1 MAEKPQG
8 EKRAQEEKKVDAS
21 RRAAI
26 TAIGG
31 LAVGGVLGYLLA
43 PRAPPETVTQTVPAT
58 TTVPV
63 TTTVTQTVTVTPTAP
78 TPQPVAKYPRAKLA
92 NISELQPKRPVT
104 KQYVGVNVWVVK
116 LGERAVGGVGP
127 DGDVVAFANLCTH
140 MGGPLVYNPQ
150 NNCAVC
156 QIHYSQFDLARGGK
170 MVVGHGTE
178 HLPQVVLEFDEKT
191 GDIYAVGIN
200 QLVYGKL
207 SNL

>member
-1 MAEKPQG
+1 MSEKP
-8 EKRAQEEKKVDAS
+8 REEKKVDAS
-21 RRAAI
+21 RRAVIA
-26 TAIGG
+26 AIGG
-31 LAVGGVLGYLLA
+31 LAVGGVVGYLLA
-43 PRAPPETVTQTVPAT
+43 PRAPPETVTQ
-58 TTVPV
+58 TVPV

-78 TPQPVAKYPRAKLA
+78 PPQPVAKYPRVKLA
-92 NISELQPKRPVT
+92 NISELQPKRPVV
-104 KQYVGVNVWVVK
+104 KRYAGVNVWVVK

-156 QIHYSQFDLARGGK
+156 QIHYTQFDLARGGK
-170 MVVGHGTE
+170 VVAGHATE
-178 HLPQVVLEFDEKT
+178 YLPQVMLEFDEKT

>member
-1 MAEKPQG
+1 M
-8 EKRAQEEKKVDAS
+8 
-21 RRAAI
+21 
-26 TAIGG
+26 
-31 LAVGGVLGYLLA
+31 GYLLA
-43 PRAPPETVTQTVPAT
+43 PRAPPETVTRTVT
-58 TTVPV
+58 V
-63 TTTVTQTVTVTPTAP
+63 TTTVTPTVAAAP
-78 TPQPVAKYPRAKLA
+78 PPQPVAKYPRAKLA
-92 NISELQPKRPVT
+92 NISELQPKRLVT
-104 KQYVGVNVWVVK
+104 KQYAGVNVWVVK

-156 QIHYSQFDLARGGK
+156 QIHYTQFDLARGGK
-170 MVVGHGTE
+170 MVTGHGTE
-178 HLPQVVLEFDEKT
+178 HLPQVMLEFDEKT

>member
-1 MAEKPQG
+1 MAEKP
-8 EKRAQEEKKVDAS
+8 QEEKKVDAS
-21 RRAAI
+21 RRATIA
-26 TAIGG
+26 AIGG

-43 PRAPPETVTQTVPAT
+43 PRAPPETVTRTVPTT

-63 TTTVTQTVTVTPTAP
+63 TTTVTQTVTATPPAP
-78 TPQPVAKYPRAKLA
+78 PPQPVAKYPRAKLA

-156 QIHYSQFDLARGGK
+156 QIHYTQFDLARGGK
-170 MVVGHGTE
+170 MVTGHSTE
-178 HLPQVVLEFDEKT
+178 HLPQVMLEFDERT

>member
-1 MAEKPQG
+1 MAEKP
-8 EKRAQEEKKVDAS
+8 QEEKKVDAS
-21 RRAAI
+21 RRTAI
-26 TAIGG
+26 AAIGG

-43 PRAPPETVTQTVPAT
+43 PRAPPETVTRTV
-58 TTVPV
+58 
-63 TTTVTQTVTVTPTAP
+63 TVTQTVTVTPPAP
-78 TPQPVAKYPRAKLA
+78 PPQPVAKYPRVKLA
-92 NISELQPKRPVT
+92 NISELQPKRPVV

-156 QIHYSQFDLARGGK
+156 QIHYTQFDLARGGK
-170 MVVGHGTE
+170 ALAGHATE
-178 HLPQVVLEFDEKT
+178 FLPQVMLEFDEKT

>member
-1 MAEKPQG
+1 MSEKPRE
-8 EKRAQEEKKVDAS
+8 EKRVDAS
-21 RRAAI
+21 RRAVIA
-26 TAIGG
+26 AIGG
-31 LAVGGVLGYLLA
+31 LAVGGVVGYLLA
-43 PRAPPETVTQTVPAT
+43 PRAPPETVTQTVPTT

-78 TPQPVAKYPRAKLA
+78 PPQPVAKYPRAKLA

-104 KQYVGVNVWVVK
+104 KQYAGVNVWVVK

-127 DGDVVAFANLCTH
+127 DGDVVAFTTLCTH

-150 NNCAVC
+150 TNCAVC
-156 QIHYSQFDLARGGK
+156 QIHYTQFDLARGGK
-170 MVVGHGTE
+170 VVTGHATE
-178 HLPQVVLEFDEKT
+178 FLPQVMLEFDEKT

>member
-1 MAEKPQG
+1 MAEK
-8 EKRAQEEKKVDAS
+8 AQEENKALEEKRVDAS
-21 RRAAI
+21 RRTAI
-26 TAIGG
+26 AAIGG

-43 PRAPPETVTQTVPAT
+43 PRAPPETVTRTV
-58 TTVPV
+58 
-63 TTTVTQTVTVTPTAP
+63 TVTQTVTVTPTAP
-78 TPQPVAKYPRAKLA
+78 PPQPVAKYPRVKLA
-92 NISELQPKRPVT
+92 NISELQPRRPVT
-104 KQYVGVNVWVVK
+104 KQYVGVSVWVVK

-156 QIHYSQFDLARGGK
+156 QIHYTQFDLARGGK
-170 MVVGHGTE
+170 MVTGHGTE
-178 HLPQVVLEFDEKT
+178 HLPQVVLEFDERT

>member
-1 MAEKPQG
+1 MAEKP
-8 EKRAQEEKKVDAS
+8 REEKKVDAS
-21 RRAAI
+21 RRAVIA
-26 TAIGG
+26 AIGG
-31 LAVGGVLGYLLA
+31 LAVGGVVGYLLA
-43 PRAPPETVTQTVPAT
+43 PRAPPETVTQTVT
-58 TTVPV
+58 QTVPV
-63 TTTVTQTVTVTPTAP
+63 TTTVTQTVTVTPPAP
-78 TPQPVAKYPRAKLA
+78 PPQPVAKYPRVKLA

-104 KQYVGVNVWVVK
+104 KQYAGVNVWVVK

-150 NNCAVC
+150 TNCAVC
-156 QIHYSQFDLARGGK
+156 QIHYTQFDLARGGK
-170 MVVGHGTE
+170 VVTGHATE
-178 HLPQVVLEFDEKT
+178 FLPQVMLEFDEKT